1 MSHTFIYPQSRR
13 NAWE

>member
-1 MSHTFIYPQSRR
+1 MSHTFIYPQNRK